1 MAKITYITIVGKDY
15 PMSFSLGAAKKIMEK
30 YGGTGKLMKKM
41 DESESD
47 TEKLEMISDILALL
61 IAQGC
66 AYKNY
71 FEADI
76 PAPDNAPVVDG
87 KWTPIPKDIIDIAL
101 GVYDSE
107 AMVKSINE
115 CISAGSK
122 KDLSTKPTSKNA
134 KTTRE

>member
-1 MAKITYITIVGKDY
+1 MAKITYITIAGKDY
-15 PMSFSLGAAKKIMEK
+15 PMSFSLAAAKKIMEK

-41 DESESD
+41 DETGSD
-47 TEKLEMISDILALL
+47 AEKLEMISDILELL

-76 PAPDNAPVVDG
+76 PVPENAPVIDG
-87 KWTPIPKDIIDIAL
+87 KWTPLPKDIIDIAL
-101 GVYDSE
+101 GVSDSE
-107 AMVKSINE
+107 TMVKSINE
-115 CISAGSK
+115 CISTGSK
-122 KDLSTKPTSKNA
+122 KDLSAKPTSKNA